1 MRRGRIKAGIGFT
14 GVLTLLFSLMFLHSF
29 IYGHPVT
36 EHLPT
41 SAIIM
46 IFVYFIVGL
55 AVQRQKGIYDMVSRI
70 MYIRNNGYPP
80 NEQLQ
85 LIRSFIEINVNK
97 WVQYWHLYQEIV
109 QGKEIKGK
117 LKRTLM
123 RIPRGSLSLGQF
135 LWIAIYIV
143 YNVFKPHILLLSFI
157 TPDMTFVIDFIG
169 LGFFIITSSNII
181 GTEEFLKIIF
191 ESIRPEEKKS
201 VEQTLRLL
209 ESNIIYGARE
219 YGFRT
224 KDLQKSL
231 DMAKCNCDN
240 NIKTKDKIKKE
251 VKKDG
256 I

>member
-1 MRRGRIKAGIGFT
+1 MRRGRIKAGIGFV
-14 GVLTLLFSLMFLHSF
+14 GVMTILFTFLFFHSF

-36 EHLPT
+36 EHLET

-55 AVQRQKGIYDMVSRI
+55 AVQRQKGIHDMVDRI
-70 MYIRNNGYPP
+70 MYIRNNGYPAA
-80 NEQLQ
+80 EQLQ

-117 LKRTLM
+117 IKRLLM

-135 LWIAIYIV
+135 VWIMIYIL
-143 YNVFKPHILLLSFI
+143 YNVFKPQITLLAFI
-157 TPDMTFVIDFIG
+157 TPDMTFVIDIMG
-169 LGFFIITSSNII
+169 LGFFIITSSNVI

-191 ESIRPEEKKS
+191 ESIRPDEEKS
-201 VEQTLRLL
+201 VEQTLRLI

-224 KDLQKSL
+224 KDLHHSS
-231 DMAKCNCDN
+231 DMIDENLSKAER
-240 NIKTKDKIKKE
+240 IKKN
-251 VKKDG
+251 KR
-256 I
+256 